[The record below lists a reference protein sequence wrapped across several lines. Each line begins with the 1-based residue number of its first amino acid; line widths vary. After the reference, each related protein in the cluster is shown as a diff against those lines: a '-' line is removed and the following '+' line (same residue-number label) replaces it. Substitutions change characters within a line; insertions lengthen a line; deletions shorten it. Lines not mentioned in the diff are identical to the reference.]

1 MIIVTGGAGF
11 IGSNLIKKYNK
22 KKFYNIIVV
31 DNLNKKYKKY
41 NLKNLKYKYLISK
54 QKFRSLINSD
64 KFNFKI
70 KTIFHLGA
78 NTNTLNNDLNFLRQ
92 NNFQYSKDILNFC
105 LKKNIK
111 FLYASSMS
119 VYGRS
124 KLFSEKKK
132 NKKPLNHYANSKFIF
147 DEYAM
152 KIARISSTPPIIG
165 MRFFNIFGEGECH
178 KKKMAS
184 SVLQFFKENKRKK
197 KITIFKEK
205 NKIICR
211 DFMYVDDCVNVC
223 FWLEKKYNKSD
234 IFNIGTGLAV
244 SYKHIARRIIK
255 EMGFGYIR
263 EINIPPV
270 IKKQYQFFS
279 KAQICKLRIV
289 GYKKKFT
296 HIDAAIKKYVTYL
309 NLK

>member
-31 DNLNKKYKKY
+31 GNLNKKYKKY

-111 FLYASSMS
+111 FLYASSMF

-124 KLFSEKKK
+124 KLF
-132 NKKPLNHYANSKFIF
+132 
-147 DEYAM
+147 
-152 KIARISSTPPIIG
+152 
-165 MRFFNIFGEGECH
+165 
-178 KKKMAS
+178 
-184 SVLQFFKENKRKK
+184 
-197 KITIFKEK
+197 
-205 NKIICR
+205 
-211 DFMYVDDCVNVC
+211 
-223 FWLEKKYNKSD
+223 
-234 IFNIGTGLAV
+234 
-244 SYKHIARRIIK
+244 
-255 EMGFGYIR
+255 
-263 EINIPPV
+263 
-270 IKKQYQFFS
+270 
-279 KAQICKLRIV
+279 
-289 GYKKKFT
+289 
-296 HIDAAIKKYVTYL
+296 
-309 NLK
+309 